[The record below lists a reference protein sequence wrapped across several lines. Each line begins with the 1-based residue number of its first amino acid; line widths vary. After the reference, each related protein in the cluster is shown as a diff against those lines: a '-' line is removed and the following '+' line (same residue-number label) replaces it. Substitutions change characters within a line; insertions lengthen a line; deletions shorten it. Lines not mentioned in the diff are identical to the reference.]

1 MTKYRIYLITKEYY
15 IPIRRSKKVKV
26 VAAIDSFKGSMT
38 SLEVA
43 AAFENGTIIYLNL
56 REKNYG

>member
-1 MTKYRIYLITKEYY
+1 MYY

-26 VAAIDSFKGSMT
+26 AAAIDSFKGSMT

-43 AAFENGTIIYLNL
+43 EAFEKGVKKDTVFSFD
-56 REKNYG
+56 